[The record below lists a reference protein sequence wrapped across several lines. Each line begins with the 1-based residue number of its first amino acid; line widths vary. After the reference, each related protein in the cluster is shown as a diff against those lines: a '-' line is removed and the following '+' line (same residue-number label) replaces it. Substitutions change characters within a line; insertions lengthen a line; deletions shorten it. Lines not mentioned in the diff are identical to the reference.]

1 MANLVR
7 WDPFGEMVSLRQAMD
22 ELFEN
27 ALIGTSA
34 PRGSSM
40 QPTSGGSL
48 PLDVTE
54 NENSYVVTASI
65 PGIDPND
72 LDISVLDNTLTIKGE
87 VKAETEDKNTRY
99 HVRERRWGAFS
110 RSVALPMAVKADAV
124 QAEYTQGVLKLTLP
138 KTEEVKP
145 RRIQIKTNGQKTI
158 EGQTTTGQNK

>member
-27 ALIGTSA
+27 ALIGTPGRQSGTQQ
-34 PRGSSM
+34 PSSW
-40 QPTSGGSL
+40 GL

-54 NENSYVVTASI
+54 NEDNYVVKASI

-72 LDISVLDNTLTIKGE
+72 LDITVLENTLTIKGE
-87 VKAETEDKNTRY
+87 LKDENENKDERY
-99 HVRERRWGAFS
+99 HVRERRWGSFS
-110 RSVALPMAVKADAV
+110 RSVTLPTAVKPDAV
-124 QAEYTQGVLKLTLP
+124 QAEYNQGVLKLTLP

-145 RRIQIKTNGQKTI
+145 RRIQIKTNGQTQKTI
-158 EGQTTTGQNK
+158 EGQAKNK